1 MYWLESVVLH
11 QGEIVDEAFLADWT
25 LAATIAPLPLPAALL
40 LVHVEVTEDGEGHTA
55 YTGLT
60 VLACQLAD
68 AERQALMSL
77 TPVIELHPHEQQV
90 LRQWL
95 TCQRWLAWAR
105 ASHGVRS
112 RLGAPDLPVSL
123 SEAARQMMIPLPTLQ
138 SAAAE
143 ERLPTIRAADRQL
156 IYVDTI
162 IEAQARGLLH
172 YGRGRPAR
180 HTRVR

>member
-11 QGEIVDEAFLADWT
+11 QGEIVDEGFLTDWT
-25 LAATIAPLPLPAALL
+25 LAATLAPLPRPAALL
-40 LVHVEVTEDGEGHTA
+40 LVHVEVNEDGAGHIA
-55 YTGLT
+55 YSGLT
-60 VLACQLAD
+60 VLACQLVD
-68 AERQALMSL
+68 AEHQALISL
-77 TPVIELHPHEQQV
+77 TPVIELLPHEQQV

-95 TCQRWLAWAR
+95 TNQRWSAWAR
-105 ASHGVRS
+105 ALHSVRL

-123 SEAARQMMIPLPTLQ
+123 SEAARQTMIPLPTLQ

-156 IYVDTI
+156 LYVDTI

-172 YGRGRPAR
+172 YGRGRPLRQNHAR
-180 HTRVR
+180 